1 MRDRL
6 LVGET
11 ATPTVHGDPMQEP
24 VQTPISPS
32 HNETKNATRPTT
44 HSNYYEASPG
54 FNSSMAV
61 TILVLLTAL
70 FFMGFFSVYVRRFA
84 EENSAETERRRRRA
98 AAGNRR
104 SGAGTSSSHGLDPVL
119 VSSLPT
125 FPYKKVSP
133 KDDADCAVCL
143 CEFDQ
148 GETVKVLTI
157 CGHLFHADCVDTW
170 LLSHTSCPLCRA
182 TLVPPPPPPKEP
194 PGEAVDGRETVT
206 EAAAAAAHA
215 NAASPENGG
224 FILVVRTV
232 ESLAASGESEPG
244 LRRSGSGCSLSRVLE
259 VEKSQR
265 RSCSF

>member
-6 LVGET
+6 LVGAIPT
-11 ATPTVHGDPMQEP
+11 ATIHGEPKQEP
-24 VQTPISPS
+24 VHSPNPPPQ
-32 HNETKNATRPTT
+32 NETKNATRPTT
-44 HSNYYEASPG
+44 PNNYYDASPG

-84 EENSAETERRRRRA
+84 EENSSEAARRRRRA

-104 SGAGTSSSHGLDPVL
+104 SGASPSSSQGLDPVL

-148 GETVKVLTI
+148 GEMVKVLPV

-170 LLSHTSCPLCRA
+170 LLCRTSCPLCRA

-194 PGEAVDGRETVT
+194 QRDALDERETVV
-206 EAAAAAAHA
+206 EAAAASA
-215 NAASPENGG
+215 NAASPENAG

-232 ESLAASGESEPG
+232 ESFLPPGQSESRV
-244 LRRSGSGCSLSRVLE
+244 RRSGSGCSLSRGLE
-259 VEKSQR
+259 VEGTQPR